1 MNQLRLLLLPFS
13 WIYGGIM
20 ALRNKFYDW
29 GLFKSYEIPVP
40 SICVGNLS
48 VGGTGKT
55 PHVELIASWLIAE
68 SKNVAIL
75 SRGYGRSTKGLLEV
89 TIEHTADSCG
99 DEPLQYKS
107 KFEEKTVV
115 VVSED
120 RQKGVEY
127 ILEKY
132 PQTDVILLDDAFQH
146 RKVKCG
152 VNLLITPYAAPFSKD
167 FVLPAGNLREFRLGR
182 KRADSII
189 VSKCP
194 TNLSQEQISTLA
206 KSLKFDTGRIC
217 FSSINY
223 DSIVSLKNEDFD
235 SFDKALVVTGI
246 GNPKPFVHRVAQSK
260 EVAHLNFGDHHAFNS
275 SDIKQIHQKI
285 DTFAN
290 GLCAVITT
298 EKDYMRLKNE
308 KLNAFS
314 HGTWFYWPIR
324 INMREEEKLK
334 QYILDYVG

>member
-1 MNQLRLLLLPFS
+1 
-13 WIYGGIM
+13 M

-29 GLFKSYEIPVP
+29 GVFKSYVIPVP

-55 PHVELIASWLIAE
+55 PHVDLIASWLIAE

-89 TIEHTADSCG
+89 TKEHTADSCG

-127 ILEKY
+127 ILKKY

-152 VNLLITPYAAPFSKD
+152 INVLITPYATPFSKD
-167 FVLPAGNLREFRLGR
+167 FVLPAGNLREFRSGR

-194 TNLSQEQISTLA
+194 TNLSQDQIDILA
-206 KSLKFDTGRIC
+206 NSLKFDTGRIF

-223 DSIVSLKNEDFD
+223 DSVVSLKNENFD

-275 SDIKQIHQKI
+275 GDIKQIHQKI

-290 GLCAVITT
+290 GHCAVITT

-308 KLNAFS
+308 KLKAFS

-334 QYILDYVG
+334 HYILDYVG

>member
-1 MNQLRLLLLPFS
+1 MNQLRLLLLPLS
-13 WIYGGIM
+13 WIYGVVM
-20 ALRNKFYDW
+20 ALRNKGYDW
-29 GLFKSYEIPVP
+29 GIYKSYEIPIP

-48 VGGTGKT
+48 TGGTGKT
-55 PHVELIASWLIAE
+55 PHVELITSWLLAE

-89 TIEHTADSCG
+89 TEKMHASLSG
-99 DEPLQYKS
+99 DEPLQYKI
-107 KFEEKTVV
+107 KFKEKTVV
-115 VVSED
+115 VVSEN
-120 RQKGVEY
+120 RKLGVNY
-127 ILEKY
+127 ILEKH
-132 PQTDVILLDDAFQH
+132 PQIDVILLDDAFQH

-152 VNLLITPYAAPFSKD
+152 INLLITSFSEPFSKD
-167 FVLPAGNLREFRLGR
+167 FVLPAGNLREFRCG
-182 KRADSII
+182 KNRADRII

-194 TNLSQEQISTLA
+194 TNLSQEQINSVA
-206 KSLKFDTGRIC
+206 KSLKFNSDKIY
-217 FSSINY
+217 FSSISY
-223 DSIVSLKNEDFD
+223 DTVVPLGNKEYGTFE
-235 SFDKALVVTGI
+235 KALVVTGI
-246 GNPKPFVHRVAQSK
+246 GNPKPFVLRVAQSK
-260 EVAHLNFGDHHAFNS
+260 EVAHINFGDHHVFNS
-275 SDIKQIHQKI
+275 ADIKQIHQKI

-308 KLNAFS
+308 VLNAFS